1 MNETLRKITVTEAE
15 DLYYSNEYQ
24 DYIMEHSA
32 GDRLICNG
40 DDMIDAV
47 EDGYLWESFLDSMG
61 LEE

>member
-1 MNETLRKITVTEAE
+1 MNETLRKITVTGAE
-15 DLYYSNEYQ
+15 DLSYSQEYAE
-24 DYIMEHSA
+24 YIVENSA

-40 DDMIDAV
+40 DTLLEAQ

>member
-1 MNETLRKITVTEAE
+1 MDITLRKITATEAE
-15 DLYYSNEYQ
+15 DLSYSQEYAE
-24 DYIMEHSA
+24 YIMEHSA

-40 DDMIDAV
+40 DTLLEAQ